1 MLQMLESRM
10 TAEERRIAD
19 EDRTPYQTTLASL
32 SFPVWRH
39 WMFDILSGVAL
50 ALVGAPVLAMT
61 WALASCGADWI
72 LQRQYRR
79 WLLTSGSAD
88 SDAGLRRVAV
98 GAGLRATLSVAGPL
112 TFAVLTHSPAGVIFL
127 AVTLM
132 GLIALGVSAGFTSR
146 PVFIATVGPAVA
158 AMAIMALASLGGA
171 PALGVLVRLAAFAG
185 ALAFIAIGI
194 HKAMSRWSQ
203 ANARTLAVIEE
214 MKTALARSEAAE
226 RRLRIAVELA
236 DLYVYEVDYVD
247 RTLVTQGNGAP
258 FFEDPP
264 TYARMVR
271 DPYCAV
277 AAEFRAE
284 AEADWARCLANDE
297 PFRAEYRVRRTDGQ
311 EVWAFAAAELTV
323 DESGEPRTLVGA
335 MKNISDRKRNEI
347 DLTDARDLAEAGSRA
362 KSDFLATMSHEIR
375 TPLNGVLGM
384 AQAMDRDDL
393 APVQRQR
400 LEVIKTSGE
409 ALLVLLDGVLDLS
422 KIESGRL
429 ELETGEVDI
438 VRVARAAL
446 ATFTALASEKD
457 LAVSVEVTPRAEGVY
472 AGDSGRVSQ
481 ILYNLISNAVKFTHA
496 GSVRIAIDRADGML
510 AISVTDSG
518 IGFNP
523 ERRAALFDKFVQADA
538 SITRRYGG
546 SGLGLAITRE
556 LARMMGG
563 DVEVEGAEGEGS
575 VFTVRL
581 ALTRLRDRAPPREAT
596 PSARPSDETHR
607 TLRVLAAEDNAINQ
621 LVLKTLLHQ
630 AGINP
635 TVVGDGQKA
644 VEAWELGE
652 WDLILMDVQMP
663 VMDGLTAARL
673 IRERE
678 QRTGRVRTP
687 MIALTANVMSHQLAT
702 YRDAGMDGVVA
713 KPIAVAE
720 LFAAI
725 DESLASRG
733 ETAERTEP
741 PRVHTRNPA
750 GERQAGG

>member
-10 TAEERRIAD
+10 TAEERKIAG
-19 EDRTPYQTTLASL
+19 EDRTPYQTALAAQI
-32 SFPVWRH
+32 FPVWRH
-39 WMFDILSGVAL
+39 WLFDVLAGVAL

-61 WALASCGADWI
+61 WALASCGADWV
-72 LQRQYRR
+72 LQRQYGR
-79 WLLTSGSAD
+79 WLLTSGSTD
-88 SDAGLRRVAV
+88 SHAGLRRLVV
-98 GAGLRATLSVAGPL
+98 GAGLRATLSIAAPL
-112 TFAVLTHSPAGVIFL
+112 TFAVLTHSPAGVIYL

-132 GLIALGVSAGFTSR
+132 GLIALGVAAGFTSR

-158 AMAIMALASLGGA
+158 AMAIMALAFLGGG
-171 PALGVLVRLAAFAG
+171 PALGVLVRLAAFA
-185 ALAFIAIGI
+185 ATLMFIAIGV

-214 MKTALARSEAAE
+214 MKMALARSEAAE

-236 DLYVYEVDYVD
+236 DLYVYEVDYVG

-258 FFEDPP
+258 FFEEPP
-264 TYARMVR
+264 TFARMLG
-271 DPYCAV
+271 DPFCAV
-277 AAEFRAE
+277 AAEFRAG
-284 AEADWARCLANDE
+284 AKADWARRQAKDE
-297 PFRAEYRVRRTDGQ
+297 SFRAEYRVHRADGQ
-311 EVWAFAAAELTV
+311 QVWAFAAAELTL
-323 DESGEPRTLVGA
+323 DENGEARTLVGA
-335 MKNISDRKRNEI
+335 MKNISDRKKTEL
-347 DLTDARDLAEAGSRA
+347 DLIDARDLAEAGSRA

-393 APVQRQR
+393 APIQRQR
-400 LEVIKTSGE
+400 LDVIKTSGE

-429 ELETGEVDI
+429 ELEAGEVDI
-438 VRVARAAL
+438 AAVARAAL

-581 ALTRLRDRAPPREAT
+581 ALARLRDAAPPRDAI
-596 PSARPSDETHR
+596 PPAGHSDEPVR

-635 TVVGDGQKA
+635 TVVSDGKKA
-644 VEAWELGE
+644 VEAWEVGD

-663 VMDGLTAARL
+663 LMDGLTAARL

-678 QRTGRVRTP
+678 LLTGRARVP
-687 MIALTANVMSHQLAT
+687 IIALTANVMSHQVAT
-702 YRDAGMDGVVA
+702 YRNDGMDAVVA
-713 KPIAVAE
+713 KPIAVSE

-725 DESLASRG
+725 DACLASRG
-733 ETAERTEP
+733 EPIRDHAA
-741 PRVHTRNPA
+741 A
-750 GERQAGG
+750 GVLCR

>member
-1 MLQMLESRM
+1 
-10 TAEERRIAD
+10 
-19 EDRTPYQTTLASL
+19 
-32 SFPVWRH
+32 
-39 WMFDILSGVAL
+39 
-50 ALVGAPVLAMT
+50 
-61 WALASCGADWI
+61 
-72 LQRQYRR
+72 
-79 WLLTSGSAD
+79 
-88 SDAGLRRVAV
+88 
-98 GAGLRATLSVAGPL
+98 
-112 TFAVLTHSPAGVIFL
+112 
-127 AVTLM
+127 
-132 GLIALGVSAGFTSR
+132 
-146 PVFIATVGPAVA
+146 
-158 AMAIMALASLGGA
+158 
-171 PALGVLVRLAAFAG
+171 
-185 ALAFIAIGI
+185 
-194 HKAMSRWSQ
+194 
-203 ANARTLAVIEE
+203 
-214 MKTALARSEAAE
+214 
-226 RRLRIAVELA
+226 
-236 DLYVYEVDYVD
+236 
-247 RTLVTQGNGAP
+247 
-258 FFEDPP
+258 
-264 TYARMVR
+264 
-271 DPYCAV
+271 
-277 AAEFRAE
+277 
-284 AEADWARCLANDE
+284 
-297 PFRAEYRVRRTDGQ
+297 
-311 EVWAFAAAELTV
+311 
-323 DESGEPRTLVGA
+323 
-335 MKNISDRKRNEI
+335 
-347 DLTDARDLAEAGSRA
+347 
-362 KSDFLATMSHEIR
+362 
-375 TPLNGVLGM
+375 
-384 AQAMDRDDL
+384 
-393 APVQRQR
+393 
-400 LEVIKTSGE
+400 
-409 ALLVLLDGVLDLS
+409 
-422 KIESGRL
+422 
-429 ELETGEVDI
+429 
-438 VRVARAAL
+438 
-446 ATFTALASEKD
+446 
-457 LAVSVEVTPRAEGVY
+457 VEVAPRAEGVY
-472 AGDSGRVSQ
+472 AGDTGRVSQ

-581 ALTRLRDRAPPREAT
+581 ALARLRDAAPPQD
-596 PSARPSDETHR
+596 ARPVAGPVDDTHR